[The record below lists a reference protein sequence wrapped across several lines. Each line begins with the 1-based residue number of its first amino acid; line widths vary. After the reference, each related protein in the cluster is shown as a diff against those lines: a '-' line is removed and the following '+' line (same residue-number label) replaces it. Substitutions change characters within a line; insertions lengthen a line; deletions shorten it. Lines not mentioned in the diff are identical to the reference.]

1 MPYVRKK
8 TPAHKAG
15 VFCMANNST
24 YTEGGVHIEVD
35 NDAIYLEVKHIEEM
49 MTTNPAL
56 RAKIVQILNE
66 DMLKARNAVVNNM
79 SGIFD
84 NGDPA
89 GARRAVRREVYV
101 QRLGANL
108 NILNMRKYTASW
120 KVRQV
125 ERKGTSDPKGRGG
138 NRCKR
143 SFNTIRMHGYE
154 GKARGMILR
163 WVNSGTDGRETRYG
177 ARGAITPRY
186 FFSPLASTAINIVS
200 QHIAQVI
207 NEEIASQKNN
217 KQ

>member
-1 MPYVRKK
+1 
-8 TPAHKAG
+8 
-15 VFCMANNST
+15 MANNST

-35 NDAIYLEVKHIEEM
+35 NDAISLEVKHIEEM

-56 RAKIVQILNE
+56 RAKIVQILQE

-79 SGIFD
+79 AGIFD

-89 GARRAVRREVYV
+89 GARRAVRREVYTR
-101 QRLGANL
+101 RLGANL
-108 NILNMRKYTASW
+108 NILNMRSGTAAW

-125 ERKGTSDPKGRGG
+125 DRKGTSDPKGRGG

-177 ARGAITPRY
+177 DRGAITPRY
-186 FFSPLASTAINIVS
+186 FFRPLASTAINIVS

-207 NEEIASQKNN
+207 NEEIAAQKNN

>member
-1 MPYVRKK
+1 
-8 TPAHKAG
+8 
-15 VFCMANNST
+15 MANNTIYS
-24 YTEGGVHIEVD
+24 EGGVHIEV
-35 NDAIYLEVKHIEEM
+35 NSDAINLGVKHIEEM

-56 RAKIVQILNE
+56 RAKIVQILQE
-66 DMLKARNAVVNNM
+66 DMLKARNAVVNGM

-89 GARRAVRREVYV
+89 EARRAVRREVYT

-108 NILNMRKYTASW
+108 NILNMRSGTAAW

-143 SFNTIRMHGYE
+143 SFSTIRMHGYE

-163 WVNSGTDGRETRYG
+163 WVNSGAFDRETRYG
-177 ARGAITPRY
+177 KRGSIEPRY
-186 FFSPLASTAINIVS
+186 FFRPLASSAINIVS
-200 QHIAQVI
+200 QHIAMVI
-207 NEEIASQKNN
+207 SDEIAAQQQKNN
-217 KQ
+217 Q